1 MNRSTQILCIWSIPA
16 FIISYT
22 VCFVFV
28 AGFVPPP
35 SPTLSAAEM
44 VTLFDENRFGIRA
57 GLLLCMIFSIL
68 YMPWSAVVSVHM
80 ARLEG
85 RFPVLASLQLVG
97 AAILVV
103 FFMLCSLIWIA
114 AAFRPDID
122 PVTLVVLNDLS
133 WLIFVMA
140 FPEYW
145 LQLLAIAVVF
155 FRDTRPVPFIP
166 RWACYFTLMVALT
179 GAGGSLAAFFKSG
192 PWAWDG
198 LLGFW
203 VPVISY
209 LIWLIVMFPLLLRG
223 VRQHAHERE

>member
-57 GLLLCMIFSIL
+57 GLLHCMIFSIL

-155 FRDTRPVPFIP
+155 SAIHARYHLSR
-166 RWACYFTLMVALT
+166 
-179 GAGGSLAAFFKSG
+179 AGPA
-192 PWAWDG
+192 
-198 LLGFW
+198 
-203 VPVISY
+203 I
-209 LIWLIVMFPLLLRG
+209 LR
-223 VRQHAHERE
+223 